1 AVSVM
6 SLSPPANH
14 STKPRREHCLSCNKL
29 RNSPS
34 PEITTPIL
42 RPYRQRRKRI
52 RRATK
57 LATQPASPEC
67 CRVVRPVAGG
77 DQPQTLPARTP
88 AIDQIQR
95 PAHPPTRAWAPP
107 VRLLSVDAR
116 LPDDLKPPLDAVN
129 DNVDLL
135 ARETGG
141 WRLGYPW
148 RIFDG
153 WPRSFRPT
161 FSEREHL

>member
-1 AVSVM
+1 
-6 SLSPPANH
+6 
-14 STKPRREHCLSCNKL
+14 
-29 RNSPS
+29 
-34 PEITTPIL
+34 
-42 RPYRQRRKRI
+42 
-52 RRATK
+52 
-57 LATQPASPEC
+57 
-67 CRVVRPVAGG
+67 
-77 DQPQTLPARTP
+77 
-88 AIDQIQR
+88 
-95 PAHPPTRAWAPP
+95 
-107 VRLLSVDAR
+107 VDAR